1 MSKGGSRRTLLKGGL
16 PSGVPQENG
25 GSYMYNEE
33 HYLQF
38 FSILHMTITKFR
50 MKRKGASR
58 CTPFWI
64 SYCIGTYTTI
74 LLNIYIMYS
83 LTGRVV

>member
-33 HYLQF
+33 HYFYIF
-38 FSILHMTITKFR
+38 FFNFIHDNNKISDEKEGRQPMYTLLDQLLHRYIYYHLVK
-50 MKRKGASR
+50 
-58 CTPFWI
+58 
-64 SYCIGTYTTI
+64 YTY
-74 LLNIYIMYS
+74 N
-83 LTGRVV
+83 V